1 MSTDVIWSLTKTL
14 TSALFSRMVLR
25 FLAVAVVIGIAPA
38 NVVISD
44 DNSYDNDQLTVY
56 EGSFELLD
64 VYGTKA
70 NLQYSH
76 SCLNGD
82 ADTCRMMISVPT
94 EADEIEQ
101 LEEVDD
107 VSLGYLNYLSYL
119 KSTGQSLQVRFAA
132 AVPAASDTS
141 LLSYRVFYTTQ
152 NKSGRM
158 IKNMDANVI
167 PTRLQKNPL
176 LLFAILATH
185 QSSLDLVLSPQ
196 SSIYTLSL
204 PWLDLSTLRISSA
217 GRGGYFGYR
226 YYVFPKDNEL
236 FFDLGGPFSING
248 LSAGVGF
255 SFADNDQTQP
265 PVRMVT
271 GYHGEQENWF
281 THRMSTAF
289 ACLTLASGFA
299 ASLWNYSVA
308 GLLVSSL
315 LLAVE
320 ARTGAASSE
329 LLVLATRTLPAGVQF
344 NEHFQG
350 RHLLA
355 VLRSSDTQSQAP

>member
-14 TSALFSRMVLR
+14 TSAFFSRVVLR
-25 FLAVAVVIGIAPA
+25 FLVVAVCMEIASA
-38 NVVISD
+38 SAGISD

-76 SCLNGD
+76 SCLSGD
-82 ADTCRMMISVPT
+82 ADTCQMLISVPAA
-94 EADEIEQ
+94 ADELEQ
-101 LEEVDD
+101 LEEIDD

-158 IKNMDANVI
+158 IKNMDTNII

-196 SSIYTLSL
+196 SSLCTLYTLSVARL
-204 PWLDLSTLRISSA
+204 E
-217 GRGGYFGYR
+217 Y
-226 YYVFPKDNEL
+226 
-236 FFDLGGPFSING
+236 
-248 LSAGVGF
+248 
-255 SFADNDQTQP
+255 
-265 PVRMVT
+265 
-271 GYHGEQENWF
+271 
-281 THRMSTAF
+281 
-289 ACLTLASGFA
+289 A
-299 ASLWNYSVA
+299 AY
-308 GLLVSSL
+308 
-315 LLAVE
+315 
-320 ARTGAASSE
+320 
-329 LLVLATRTLPAGVQF
+329 
-344 NEHFQG
+344 
-350 RHLLA
+350 
-355 VLRSSDTQSQAP
+355 